1 MNGPVRVRMAPSP
14 TGDVHIGS
22 ARTALVNYLVARQSG
37 GAFILRVEDTDA
49 ERSDPATEAGIYEG
63 LGWLGLQWDEGPDT
77 GGPYGPYRSSER
89 HEFHSQAIRELLEQD
104 AAYYDYTTAEER
116 AAERT
121 EQQQSGK
128 PPRYSGIGRH
138 FTAAQI
144 AERKAAGV
152 VPAVRFKTEPQD
164 LIFDDG
170 VFGRISI
177 NAREIE
183 DFVIAR
189 GDGSALYNL
198 AVVVDDHAM
207 AITHVVRGNDHVAN
221 TPRQLLLYRA
231 LQWDPP
237 AFTHLP
243 LVVNQKRQKLS
254 KRDGAQSL
262 GEFRRLGYL
271 PEAVVNFLI
280 FLGWATGDEREIF
293 SLDELTHEF
302 NIGRVNRADAV
313 FDLQR
318 LDHFNGV
325 WIRGLD
331 LDTLA
336 ERALPYAA
344 SGGLQISDERRD
356 YFRDALALEQ
366 ERIAHLNEVAGLM
379 KFFFDDDLDP
389 DVSQMKF
396 GKHDAVAI
404 SAALERVV
412 ELVRDVPDFA
422 AEVLETRMRALADE
436 LEWKSGDLFMP
447 VRVAVTGR
455 RAPPPLF
462 VTMAVLGRERCL
474 TRLTRARS
482 NLADLA
488 AA

>member
-1 MNGPVRVRMAPSP
+1 MSKPVRVRMAPSP

-49 ERSDPATEAGIYEG
+49 ERSDPAKETGIYEG

-77 GGPYGPYRSSER
+77 GGPFGPYRSSER
-89 HEFHSQAIRELLEQD
+89 HELHSQAIRELLEID
-104 AAYYDYTTAEER
+104 AAYYDYTTADER
-116 AAERT
+116 AAERA
-121 EQQQSGK
+121 EQQKGSK

-138 FTAAQI
+138 FTTAQI

-207 AITHVVRGNDHVAN
+207 AVTHVVRGNDHLAN

-231 LQWDPP
+231 LEWDPP

-243 LVVNQKRQKLS
+243 LVVNQKRRKLS

-280 FLGWATGDEREIF
+280 LLGWATGDERELF
-293 SLDELTHEF
+293 SH
-302 NIGRVNRADAV
+302 NK
-313 FDLQR
+313 
-318 LDHFNGV
+318 
-325 WIRGLD
+325 
-331 LDTLA
+331 
-336 ERALPYAA
+336 ER
-344 SGGLQISDERRD
+344 
-356 YFRDALALEQ
+356 
-366 ERIAHLNEVAGLM
+366 
-379 KFFFDDDLDP
+379 
-389 DVSQMKF
+389 
-396 GKHDAVAI
+396 
-404 SAALERVV
+404 
-412 ELVRDVPDFA
+412 
-422 AEVLETRMRALADE
+422 
-436 LEWKSGDLFMP
+436 
-447 VRVAVTGR
+447 
-455 RAPPPLF
+455 
-462 VTMAVLGRERCL
+462 
-474 TRLTRARS
+474 
-482 NLADLA
+482 
-488 AA
+488 